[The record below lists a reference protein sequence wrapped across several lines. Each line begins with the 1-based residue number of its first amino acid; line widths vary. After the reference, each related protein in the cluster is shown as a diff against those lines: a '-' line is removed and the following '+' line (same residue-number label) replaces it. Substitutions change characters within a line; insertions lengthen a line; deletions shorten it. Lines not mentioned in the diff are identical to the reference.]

1 MYNGKY
7 AVGLDISADFFTAGC
22 VNAFFETIFFD
33 KNFDQTD
40 AGWKAFQDY
49 LVSLGITPANGEICM
64 ESTGIYS
71 EKICYSLYN
80 AGFPVFVEPPNK
92 IKQSFYDNEKD
103 DPLDARQ
110 IAEFLFRYPD
120 KKHAWQPRNEIVY
133 QIDSLLATREQ
144 LVRLCTACKNALK
157 SLKRKQHRQ
166 EKLEELITD
175 IARDLQLKIK
185 SIDQE
190 MERLIKTNPD
200 LWRKSKNVLSIPN
213 IGPMLNHNLIVITNG
228 YADIRKYTSYARYF
242 GISPLKDDSGKR
254 KKKRKAD
261 GRGPT
266 RMRKLLYLAAMRMKR
281 NHPKYQRYY
290 ARKEAEGKP
299 GRLILQNIENNILK
313 LIFGVLKSDLPYV
326 ENYKSLP
333 PDF

>member
-1 MYNGKY
+1 MY
-7 AVGLDISADFFTAGC
+7 AIGLDISADFFTAGC
-22 VNAFFETIFFD
+22 VDQQFNTIFFD
-33 KNFDQTD
+33 KNFDQSET
-40 AGWKAFQDY
+40 GWKAFQEY
-49 LVSLGITPANGEICM
+49 LSSQKIDKTNCLICM
-64 ESTGIYS
+64 ESTGVYS
-71 EKICYSLYN
+71 ERLCYFLYD
-80 AGFPVFVEPPNK
+80 AGFNIFVEPPNK

-103 DPLDARQ
+103 DPIDARQ

-133 QIDSLLATREQ
+133 QLDSLLATREQ
-144 LVRLCTACKNALK
+144 LVRLRTGCKNALK
-157 SLKRKQHRQ
+157 SLKRKHHRQ
-166 EKLEELITD
+166 EKLEDLTTD
-175 IARDLQLKIK
+175 IAADLKQKIK

-190 MERLIKTNPD
+190 MERLLKTNPE
-200 LWRKSKNVLSIPN
+200 LWRKSKHVLSIPN
-213 IGPMLNHNLIVITNG
+213 IGPMLNYNLIVISNG
-228 YADIRKYTSYARYF
+228 YADLRKYTSYARYF

-281 NHPKYQRYY
+281 NHPKYQKYY

-313 LIFGVLKSDLPYV
+313 LIFGVLKSDMSYV

>member
-1 MYNGKY
+1 MY
-7 AVGLDISADFFTAGC
+7 AIGLDISADFFTAGC
-22 VNAFFETIFFD
+22 VDQQFRMIFFD
-33 KNFDQTD
+33 KNFDQTES
-40 AGWKAFQDY
+40 GWKAFVEY
-49 LVSLGITPANGEICM
+49 LSELKLDRTNCQICM
-64 ESTGIYS
+64 ESTGVYS
-71 EKICYSLYN
+71 EKISYYLYN
-80 AGFPVFVEPPNK
+80 SGFSVFVEPPNK
-92 IKQSFYDNEKD
+92 MKQSFYDNEKD
-103 DPLDARQ
+103 DPLDAKQ
-110 IAEFLFRYPD
+110 IAEFLLRYPD

-133 QIDSLLATREQ
+133 EIDSLLTTREQ
-144 LVRLCTACKNALK
+144 LVRLRTGCQNALK

-166 EKLEELITD
+166 SKLEELISE
-175 IARDLQLKIK
+175 IANDLKLKIK

-190 MERLIKTNPD
+190 MERLIKTNPE
-200 LWRKSKNVLSIPN
+200 LWRKSKNILSIPHV
-213 IGPMLNHNLIVITNG
+213 GPMLNYNLIVVTNG

-242 GISPLKDDSGKR
+242 GISPLKADSGKR

-281 NHPKYQRYY
+281 NHPKYQKYY

-313 LIFGVLKSDLPYV
+313 LIFGVLKSDMSYV

>member
-1 MYNGKY
+1 MY
-7 AVGLDISADFFTAGC
+7 AIGLDISADFFTAGC
-22 VNAFFETIFFD
+22 VDQQFSTIFFD
-33 KNFDQTD
+33 KNFDQTE
-40 AGWKAFQDY
+40 AGWKAFQEY
-49 LVSLGITPANGEICM
+49 LSSQKVDQTNCQICM
-64 ESTGIYS
+64 ESTGVYS
-71 EKICYSLYN
+71 ERICYFLYN
-80 AGFPVFVEPPNK
+80 AGFGLFVEPPNK

-103 DPLDARQ
+103 DPIDARQ
-110 IAEFLFRYPD
+110 IAEFVFRYPD
-120 KKHAWQPRNEIVY
+120 KLHAWQPRNEIVY

-144 LVRLCTACKNALK
+144 LTRLRTACKNTHK
-157 SLKRKQHRQ
+157 SLKRKQHQ
-166 EKLEELITD
+166 QPKLENLMTS
-175 IARDLQLKIK
+175 IADDLKIK
-185 SIDQE
+185 INEIDQE
-190 MERLIKTNPD
+190 MERLIKTNLE

-213 IGPMLNHNLIVITNG
+213 IGPILNYNLIVITNG

-281 NHPKYQRYY
+281 NHSKYQKYY

-313 LIFGVLKSDLPYV
+313 LIFGVLKSDMSYV